1 MMLKFIS
8 FPVRA
13 FRARKICATSPS
25 WSGRVDLVRLF
36 ALDLMAKQRPGLA
49 CRWQRDA
56 QGRLI
61 SVWHTETDGW
71 HKNATKVDNPAP
83 RSDLPPA
90 PTFVLRRQQ

>member
-1 MMLKFIS
+1 MLKFIS
-8 FPVRA
+8 FSAHV

-83 RSDLPPA
+83 RSDLPPT